1 MKAFLTLFVF
11 LLAFGSF
18 SEAQQSSTPKT
29 KNKGSFRKRW
39 PRVGIFLPFSNNED
53 GKIKTG
59 NIVEFYKGMVAANDF
74 CTSIDSGMRFQL
86 FDHRNLPAE
95 IIELSEGGCMDGL
108 DLLVGPVKQSLIPLF
123 DSVANAKGI
132 PVMNVLSHSGLGGPK
147 TFSGCLNFQQPSYS
161 AIARTCIEK
170 AEELGIADNAVIIFG
185 PERKDTLVADEYR
198 RQILAAGKN
207 VLLFHK
213 IDAGNASELGQT
225 ISSAG
230 IGPRTHIFI
239 ANNETQAKSRILSQ
253 RSRCPVFIYG
263 NWLERSSLEF
273 DDMTSSAAYFV
284 GPDLP
289 VPPCNADWLESY
301 VNRWG
306 TVPSWVAWKGFDLV
320 MMLADAWYGSRKNA
334 FEFSGDRLS
343 VLFGKYHFDNG
354 IPENVFVPL
363 YRFDK
368 KGFSL
373 TNP

>member
-1 MKAFLTLFVF
+1 MKVFLTFLVF
-11 LLAFGSF
+11 ILALGIH
-18 SEAQQSSTPKT
+18 SEAQQSKEQTKKT
-29 KNKGSFRKRW
+29 SGSFRKRW
-39 PRVGIFLPFSNNED
+39 PRIGIFLPFSNNED
-53 GKIKTG
+53 GKIKTE

-95 IIELSEGGCMDGL
+95 IIELSEGGCLDGL
-108 DLLVGPVKQSLIPLF
+108 DLMVGPVKQSLIPVF

-132 PVMNVLSHSGLGGPK
+132 PVMNVLSHAGSGGSK
-147 TFSGCLNFQQPSYS
+147 TFSGCMNYQQPSYS

-170 AEELGIADNAVIIFG
+170 AGELGIAENAVIIFG

-198 RQILAAGKN
+198 RQCLAAGKN

-213 IDAGNASELGQT
+213 IDAGNASELGQV
-225 ISSAG
+225 ISAAG
-230 IGPRTHIFI
+230 IGPKTHIFI

-253 RSRCPVFIYG
+253 RSKCPVFIYG
-263 NWLERSSLEF
+263 NWLERSGLEF

-284 GPDLP
+284 APDLP

-320 MMLADAWYGSRKNA
+320 MMLADAWYGNRKNA
-334 FEFSGDRLS
+334 FEFHGDRLS
-343 VLFGKYHFDNG
+343 VLFGKYRYGDG
-354 IPENVFVPL
+354 TPENQFVPV